1 MVKLGVFNFIVSE
14 LFHFRSITPYL
25 VNAEIFHPS
34 FDR

>member
-1 MVKLGVFNFIVSE
+1 MVKLGVFNFILSE
-14 LFHFRSITPYL
+14 LFHFISITPDL